1 MSCRSIIVDW
11 KLETNIRKDVFCTLV
26 NHQCI
31 FLMFIACFQVPTI
44 FDKQGARLL
53 AVVFLV
59 VSRTWVSDR
68 IASLNGILLSLTF
81 RCYEIIFIMALGI
94 CVLRY
99 YCEACFGA
107 G

>member
-1 MSCRSIIVDW
+1 
-11 KLETNIRKDVFCTLV
+11 
-26 NHQCI
+26 
-31 FLMFIACFQVPTI
+31 MFITCFQVPTL

-81 RCYEIIFIMALGI
+81 RY
-94 CVLRY
+94 
-99 YCEACFGA
+99 
-107 G
+107 